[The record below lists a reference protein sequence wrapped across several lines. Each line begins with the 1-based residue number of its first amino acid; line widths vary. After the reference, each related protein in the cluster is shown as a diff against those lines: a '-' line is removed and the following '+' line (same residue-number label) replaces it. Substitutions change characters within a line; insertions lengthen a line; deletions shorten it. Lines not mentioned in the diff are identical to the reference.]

1 MQIPTRCGIYE
12 TWGFAVPALQ
22 TRYGGHFCP
31 HREYATCKD
40 LACGLHTRPLLTP
53 LIHLAQPACA
63 RRQMPLN
70 APLTFQGASREALV
84 IEALANEVWTQRT
97 RLFSLELVPLS
108 NHPCNRSQV
117 RMPPYI
123 LSLPLLSIDAQDNRL
138 DSRNSERTGR
148 IMVEGSRS
156 QNIQAIRG
164 ARLPCEW
171 LPQSKAADILFAPLV
186 VSLSCGMKSLS
197 NGRRAGCDEGV
208 IDRDELRSR
217 GRNDWLPF

>member
-1 MQIPTRCGIYE
+1 
-12 TWGFAVPALQ
+12 VPALQ

-148 IMVEGSRS
+148 IYKRSEGQDCHANGSPSRKQPTS
-156 QNIQAIRG
+156 F
-164 ARLPCEW
+164 LP
-171 LPQSKAADILFAPLV
+171 
-186 VSLSCGMKSLS
+186 LSSFLY
-197 NGRRAGCDEGV
+197 RAG
-208 IDRDELRSR
+208 
-217 GRNDWLPF
+217 